1 VTTTAPRLYLAT
13 PRLSG
18 AGETERLATAFSAA
32 IAAAD
37 MACLLLR
44 CAPDLDDAGIRSA
57 IERLRPL
64 AQKHDI
70 AFLIEDRVELARAG
84 GADGVHLTMA
94 VAYDEARRRLGPDM
108 IVGVACRERDD
119 AIDVAEQGAD
129 YVAFGDFDDPSP
141 AAAALDLTE
150 WWGET
155 MTVPCVG
162 TGCANARDAA
172 RLAEAGADFIAIGA
186 AAWSAL
192 ADAVRETATALT
204 IPPPRS
210 GGG

>member
-1 VTTTAPRLYLAT
+1 
-13 PRLSG
+13 
-18 AGETERLATAFSAA
+18 
-32 IAAAD
+32 

-44 CAPDLDDAGIRSA
+44 CAPGLDDGGIRSA
-57 IERLRPL
+57 VERLRPL
-64 AQKHDI
+64 AQKRDI
-70 AFLIEDRVELARAG
+70 AFLIEDSVELARAL

-119 AIDVAEQGAD
+119 AIDAAEQGAD
-129 YVAFGDFDDPSP
+129 YVAFGDFDDASP
-141 AAAALDLTE
+141 AAAALDLTA
-150 WWGET
+150 WWGEI

-162 TGCANARDAA
+162 TGCANARDAS
-172 RLAEAGADFIAIGA
+172 RLSEAGADFIALGT
-186 AAWSAL
+186 AAWPAL
-192 ADAVRETATALT
+192 ADAVREIATVLT